1 MTTAAWTTAA
11 IVAAGLAIV
20 SSLHAIAYKRD
31 VRAAIGWAGFIW
43 VAPLAGPLFYLLFG
57 VNRIRRRGA
66 ALRGQKSTGVS
77 FRSSSLTT
85 EAPSRLIQL
94 GDAVSRFPL
103 RSGNRINHFEGG
115 ADVFPEMTR
124 AIDDARTSVT
134 LCTYILGNDGAGR
147 RFVDALTRASRR
159 GVAVRVLVDAVGTRS
174 GRGRL
179 LRELSR
185 SGVRAAAFLPALG
198 TRGLLNTN
206 LRNHRKLLV
215 VDGRLAFTGGI
226 NLSDAYETP
235 STDPGAIRD
244 THFVIDGPLVRDLQ
258 QTFAEDW
265 AFVSGERL
273 VGPEWFPSLDTRG
286 SLDARAVAD
295 GPDEDFERIRWI
307 ILGAIASARTSIRVV
322 TPYFLPDAALIAALS
337 VAALRGVS
345 VEIVVPERPD
355 HMVVKWASDA
365 LLWQVLER
373 GCRVWVTSRP
383 FDHSKLLTVDGSW
396 TFFGSANWDP
406 RSFRLNFELNVEVFG
421 APLAGPIDAMIDR
434 RIADGR
440 EVTLALMDARRF
452 PVRVRDGLARLL
464 TPYL

>member
-1 MTTAAWTTAA
+1 MTWTIAAVA
-11 IVAAGLAIV
+11 AAGLAIV
-20 SSLHAIAYKRD
+20 SSLHAVVYKRD

-43 VAPLAGPLFYLLFG
+43 IAPVAGPLFYLFFG

-66 ALRGQKSTGVS
+66 ALRGQKSTRGA
-77 FRSSSLTT
+77 FRSSSVPADPL
-85 EAPSRLIQL
+85 SRLIRL
-94 GDAVSRFPL
+94 GDAVSRYPL
-103 RSGNRINHFEGG
+103 RSGNRITCFEGG
-115 ADVFPEMTR
+115 ARAFPAMLR
-124 AIDDARTSVT
+124 AIDEARASVA
-134 LCTYILGNDGAGR
+134 LCTYILGNDDTGR
-147 RFVDALTRASRR
+147 RFVDALARASRR

-179 LRELSR
+179 LRELAR
-185 SGVRAAAFLPALG
+185 GGVRAAAFLPAFG

-215 VDGRLAFTGGI
+215 VDGLSAFTGGI
-226 NLSDAYETP
+226 NLSDAYEAQ
-235 STDPGAIRD
+235 STDPAAIRD
-244 THFVIDGPLVRDLQ
+244 THFGIEGPLIHDLQ

-273 VGPEWFPSLDTRG
+273 VGPDWYPPAAARG
-286 SLDARAVAD
+286 SLNARVVAD

-307 ILGAIASARTSIRVV
+307 IHGAVASARSSIRIV
-322 TPYFLPDAALIAALS
+322 TPYFLPDTALIAALN
-337 VAALRGVS
+337 VAALRGVR

-365 LLWQVLER
+365 MLWQVLER
-373 GCRVWVTSRP
+373 GCRVWVTTRP
-383 FDHSKLLTVDGSW
+383 FDHSKLLTIDGSW
-396 TFFGSANWDP
+396 TFLGSANWDP

-421 APLAGPIDAMIDR
+421 IPLAAAIDAMIDR
-434 RIADGR
+434 RIAEGR
-440 EVTLALMDARRF
+440 EVTLTMMDARRF